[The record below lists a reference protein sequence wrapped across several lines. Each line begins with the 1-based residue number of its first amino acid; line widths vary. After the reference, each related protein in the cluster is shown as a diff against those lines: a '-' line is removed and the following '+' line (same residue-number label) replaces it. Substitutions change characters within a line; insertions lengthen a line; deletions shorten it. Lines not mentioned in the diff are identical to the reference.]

1 MIYFTSDMHGV
12 KDFRGLMKYLEKA
25 TEEDLLIIL
34 GDVGLN
40 FEKTEENREFTE
52 FFMSIDKNVAFLD
65 GNHENFEYI
74 ESFPEDEWNGGKVT
88 RLTDKIVWLR
98 RGNIYTIEG
107 KTFFTFGGCKSSD
120 KWKEMGLW
128 YFGELATEEELSL
141 AYENLKKHNYSV
153 DYILTH
159 KYERRPAET
168 GTFGELEELIQFI
181 NKNVEFKHWYAG
193 HYHLNEMADDKHT
206 FVYDELIEIE

>member
-1 MIYFTSDMHGV
+1 
-12 KDFRGLMKYLEKA
+12 
-25 TEEDLLIIL
+25 
-34 GDVGLN
+34 
-40 FEKTEENREFTE
+40 
-52 FFMSIDKNVAFLD
+52 
-65 GNHENFEYI
+65 
-74 ESFPEDEWNGGKVT
+74 
-88 RLTDKIVWLR
+88 
-98 RGNIYTIEG
+98 
-107 KTFFTFGGCKSSD
+107 
-120 KWKEMGLW
+120 MGLW